1 MRKNLLAM
9 YHDLK
14 ESGSSSDFPNLL
26 ANTMYKVLIDKF
38 KGVQSPWRQ
47 YTLQGDLADFKTAD
61 RVIVSEA
68 PDLLEIEEDGQY
80 TDSKLVDDKYQIA
93 LKTMGR
99 TFSIGRR
106 VIINDDLDAIKKQ
119 PARFGRSSART
130 LVKKIVA
137 ALEGDS
143 FSYDGFRL
151 LDSLRHGNVANTALT
166 NDAAGIAAVVAGMVA
181 IENSTEPRSG
191 EKMGIQAK
199 YLMTGVAL
207 ADTALRITRGNVYVP
222 VSTSGGS
229 NDPGMVQQLTP
240 IKEPFLTSSTAW
252 YVVAD
257 PQDAPWCEVG
267 FLNGKQEP
275 DLLMKRAD
283 TVSLAG
289 GEDPYGYEFDEIFYK
304 VRHDWAIAT
313 AMHQGIYRGKG

>member
-1 MRKNLLAM
+1 M

-26 ANTMYKVLIDKF
+26 ANTMYKILVDKF
-38 KGVQSPWRQ
+38 KGVSSPWAQ
-47 YTLQGDLADFKTAD
+47 YTAQGDLADFKTAD

-68 PDLLEIEEDGQY
+68 PDLLEIEEDGPY
-80 TDSKLVDDKYQIA
+80 TDSKLTDRKYQIA
-93 LKTMGR
+93 LKTYGR

-106 VIINDDLDAIKKQ
+106 VIINDDLDAIRKQ

-143 FSYDGFRL
+143 MSYDGNRL
-151 LDSLRHGNVANTALT
+151 FSSNHNNVANTSLT
-166 NDAAGIAAVVAGMVA
+166 NDATGIAAVVAGMVRIA
-181 IENSTEPRSG
+181 QSTEPDSG
-191 EKMGIQAK
+191 EKMGITAK
-199 YLMTGVAL
+199 YLLVPPELEDVAM
-207 ADTALRITRGNVYVP
+207 RIINGTVYVP

-229 NDPGMVQQLTP
+229 NEPGMVRRLIP
-240 IKEPFLTSSTAW
+240 IVEPFLTSTTAW
-252 YVVAD
+252 YILAS
-257 PQDAPWCEVG
+257 PEDAPWCEVG
-267 FLNGKQEP
+267 FLNGKQTP

-283 TVSLAG
+283 TVNLAG

-313 AMHQGIYRGKG
+313 AMHQGIYRGKA

>member
-1 MRKNLLAM
+1 MRKNLLQM

-14 ESGSSSDFPNLL
+14 ESGSSSDFPFLL

-38 KGVQSPWRQ
+38 KGVSSPWKQ

-68 PDLLEIEEDGQY
+68 PDLLEIEEDGEY
-80 TDSKLVDDKYQIA
+80 KDSKLTDDRYQIA
-93 LKTMGR
+93 LKTYGR

-143 FSYDGFRL
+143 LSYDGYRL
-151 LDSLRHGNVANTALT
+151 LDSLRHSNVANVALT
-166 NDAAGIAAVVAGMVA
+166 NDATGIAAVVAGMVRIA
-181 IENSTEPRSG
+181 QSTEPRSG
-191 EKMGIQAK
+191 EKMGITAK
-199 YLMTGVAL
+199 FIMVPPELLDVAE
-207 ADTALRITRGNVYVP
+207 RIINGTIYVP

-229 NDPGMVQQLTP
+229 NDPGMVRRLTP
-240 IKEPFLTSSTAW
+240 IMEPFLTSTTGW
-252 YVVAD
+252 YIMAD
-257 PQDAPWCEVG
+257 PNDAPWCEVG
-267 FLNGKQEP
+267 FLNGKVEP

-313 AMHQGIYRGKG
+313 AMHQGIYRGKA

>member
-1 MRKNLLAM
+1 MKKTLIKM

-26 ANTMYKVLIDKF
+26 ANTMYKILVDKF
-38 KGVQSPWRQ
+38 KGVESPWMQ
-47 YTLQGDLADFKTAD
+47 YTTQGDLADFKTAD

-68 PDLLEIEEDGQY
+68 PDLLEVEEDGPY
-80 TDSKLVDDKYQIA
+80 ADSKITDRKYQIA
-93 LKTMGR
+93 LKTYGR

-106 VIINDDLDAIKKQ
+106 VIINDDLDAIRKQ

-130 LVKKIVA
+130 LIKKIVA

-143 FSYDGFRL
+143 FSYDGYRL
-151 LDSLRHGNVANTALT
+151 LDSLRHGNVANVALT
-166 NDAAGIAAVVAGMVA
+166 NDATGIAAVVAGMVRIA
-181 IENSTEPRSG
+181 QSTEPDSG
-191 EKMGIQAK
+191 EKMGITAK
-199 YLMTGVAL
+199 YIVVCPEL
-207 ADTALRITRGNVYVP
+207 ADVAMRIVNGTMYMP

-229 NDPGMVQQLTP
+229 TEPGMVRRLTP
-240 IKEPFLTSSTAW
+240 LVEPFLTSTTAW
-252 YVVAD
+252 YIMAD
-257 PQDAPWCEVG
+257 PNDAPWCEVG
-267 FLNGKQEP
+267 FLNGKKEP

-289 GEDPYGYEFDEIFYK
+289 GEDPYGYEYDEIFYK

-313 AMHQGIYRGKG
+313 AMHQGVYRGKA